1 MAAIAIAVAVIIV
14 AALLLYRFN
23 GAWIYLWDRA
33 TRNGRDRIAPEYE
46 LPRYFKLKPDGTPDY
61 AAKWPGWDGWYF
73 FAIPDDP
80 DFPSKLVRASLMT
93 GLYGL
98 DGIDNYERLLLRL
111 STSEAAEYLC
121 MAPSIMRTASGGEK
135 RNNFSQ
141 HYQPK
146 EYDLGMSIGEL
157 DTRISGEDIAK
168 ETDFLQYGRISGKW
182 PDYRFQFFN
191 PDANIRLDLRF
202 RGENL
207 IWWADLPDVFTYFTC
222 LGRIEGTITYYD
234 GTEKPDPHKIPDH
247 KETYAIRGTG
257 GFEHGFAHRLFS
269 ANRLFLPVRLLNY
282 TFPSFHPIRYH
293 YEVLIGDRVGDK
305 DLRGGFML
313 ARAFGVNVRDRGG
326 LYLDGRYIPINGVRI
341 RYAEEPAP
349 DLVAMHCP
357 GRPPVAFYRKWT
369 VEAETGEGVL
379 TYTAW
384 RDWPPAPVA
393 PNMTYYQFT
402 YDGSYQGNAIAGR
415 GYGEYAHI

>member
-1 MAAIAIAVAVIIV
+1 MAAIPIVVALLVALLIV
-14 AALLLYRFN
+14 AALLYRFN

-33 TRNGRDRIAPEYE
+33 TRNGRDRIPPEYE
-46 LPRYFKLKPDGTPDY
+46 LPRYFKLKLDGTPDY

-73 FAIPDDP
+73 FAIPDDRDLP
-80 DFPSKLVRASLMT
+80 AKLVRASLMT

-111 STSEAAEYLC
+111 STSQAVEYLC
-121 MAPSIMRTASGGEK
+121 MAPTVMRTPSGGEK

-146 EYDLGMSIGEL
+146 QYDLRMAVGEL
-157 DTRISGEDIAK
+157 DTRIAGEDMAS

-182 PDYRFQFFN
+182 PDYRFRFFN

-207 IWWADLPDVFTYFTC
+207 VWWADLPDIFTYFTC
-222 LGRIEGTITYYD
+222 FGRFEGVITYYD
-234 GTEKPDPHKIPDH
+234 GTEKPDPYQIPDRE
-247 KETYAIRGTG
+247 ETYTIRGTG
-257 GFEHGFAHRLFS
+257 GFEHGFARRLFGPD
-269 ANRLFLPVRLLNY
+269 RLFLPVRLLNY
-282 TFPSFHPIRYH
+282 AFPSFHPIRYH
-293 YEVLIGDRVGDK
+293 FEVLAGDGG
-305 DLRGGFML
+305 LRGGFMQ
-313 ARAFGVNVRDRGG
+313 ARAFGVNVRNRGG
-326 LYLDGRYIPINGVRI
+326 LYLDGRYIPIRGVRI
-341 RYAEEPAP
+341 RYLQEPAP

-357 GRPPVAFYRKWT
+357 GRPPVAFYREWT

-379 TYTAW
+379 SYTA
-384 RDWPPAPVA
+384 RREWPPAPVA

-402 YDGSYQGNAIAGR
+402 YEGSYRGSAIAGR